1 MEVKTVSKRSEL
13 AEILK
18 SEYGIGSVAELEKAI
33 ERMGAVDI
41 SPFCADITPKRRKR
55 NEQKIHS

>member
-1 MEVKTVSKRSEL
+1 MSKRSEL

-18 SEYGIGSVAELEKAI
+18 SEYGIGSVVELEKAI

>member
-41 SPFCADITPKRRKR
+41 SPFCAENIRKGDRYEKNR
-55 NEQKIHS
+55 NS